1 MDVVIVRENEEDTYA
16 GIEYRQTDQV
26 EECLKLISR
35 PGSEK
40 IVRYAFEYAK
50 KFNRKKVTCFIKD
63 NIMKQTDGL
72 FHRVFDEKGINYGYD
87 QWYYYFMSVAKVTI
101 SIESGLLKKVDYL
114 VKERVFSNRSQA
126 IQSAVAEKVSRLDRN
141 RLARE
146 CAKLNKAEEQSLA
159 DLGLA
164 SEVGEWLEY

>member
-1 MDVVIVRENEEDTYA
+1 MTNSITLV
-16 GIEYRQTDQV
+16 
-26 EECLKLISR
+26 
-35 PGSEK
+35 
-40 IVRYAFEYAK
+40 
-50 KFNRKKVTCFIKD
+50 
-63 NIMKQTDGL
+63 
-72 FHRVFDEKGINYGYD
+72 
-87 QWYYYFMSVAKVTI
+87 MSVAKVTI

-146 CAKLNKAEEQSLA
+146 CAKLNKTEEQSLA

-164 SEVGEWLEY
+164 SEATEWLEY